1 MTHLHRYPP
10 RQLAPYRRQR
20 GLTMIEL
27 IMFIVI
33 VGVAVVGVLGVI
45 SLNTRSSADPIVRKQ
60 AMAIAESLADEIRAA
75 RFSWCD
81 VADDANYLSAASAAD
96 CAIPE
101 AVGREAGDGARPYH
115 NVNDYVQAWGTPLA
129 YGTDVAGSAF
139 PAGYAAT
146 VTITQAALGPAA
158 TAVPAAA
165 SLRILVNV
173 TYPGGTVALETY
185 RTRYA
190 PNN

>member
-1 MTHLHRYPP
+1 MSTPMSTP
-10 RQLAPYRRQR
+10 MPRRQA
-20 GLTMIEL
+20 GLTMVEL

-33 VGVAVVGVLGVI
+33 VGTAVVGVLSVI
-45 SLNTRSSADPIVRKQ
+45 SMNTRGSADPIRRKQ

-81 VADDANYLSAASAAD
+81 IADDVNYQTATSAAG
-96 CAIPE
+96 CKVPE
-101 AVGREAGDGARPYH
+101 AVGREATDTTRPYH
-115 NVNDYVQAWGTPLA
+115 NVNDYVQAYGTPQA
-129 YGTDVAGSAF
+129 YAMDVIGTPF

-158 TAVPAAA
+158 SAVPADA
-165 SLRILVNV
+165 SLRVLVTV
-173 TYPGGTVALETY
+173 TYGNDSVVLETW

>member
-1 MTHLHRYPP
+1 MMPAQNRLRHRT
-10 RQLAPYRRQR
+10 RQR
-20 GLTMIEL
+20 GLTMVEL

-45 SLNTRSSADPIVRKQ
+45 SLNTRSSADPILRKQ
-60 AMAIAESLADEIRAA
+60 AMAIAESLVDEIRAA

-81 VADDANYLSAASAAD
+81 ISDDENYLSATSSAQ
-96 CAIPE
+96 CATPE
-101 AVGREAGDGARPYH
+101 AVGREASDGARPFH
-115 NVNDYVQAWGTPLA
+115 NVNDYVQAYGTPVA
-129 YGTDVAGSAF
+129 YATDAAGNPF

-146 VTITQAALGPAA
+146 VAITPAALGPAA
-158 TAVPAAA
+158 GAVPATE
-165 SLRILVNV
+165 SLRILVTV
-173 TYPGGTVALETY
+173 TYGQDSVTLETY

>member
-1 MTHLHRYPP
+1 M
-10 RQLAPYRRQR
+10 RQR
-20 GLTMIEL
+20 QYRMRQGGLTMIEL

-33 VGVAVVGVLGVI
+33 VGVAVVGVLGAI
-45 SLNTRSSADPIVRKQ
+45 SLNTRSGADPIARKQ
-60 AMAIAESLADEIRAA
+60 AMAIAESLVDEIRAA

-81 VADDANYLSAASAAD
+81 ISEPEVYQSATSSAQ
-96 CAIPE
+96 CTIPE
-101 AVGREAGDGARPYH
+101 AVGKEAGDGARPFH
-115 NVNDYVQAWGTPLA
+115 NVNDYVTAYGTPAA
-129 YGTDVAGSAF
+129 YATDVAGNPF

-146 VTITQAALGPAA
+146 VTIAEVALGPAA
-158 TAVPAAA
+158 SAVPATA

-173 TYPGGTVALETY
+173 AYGNGTVTLETY